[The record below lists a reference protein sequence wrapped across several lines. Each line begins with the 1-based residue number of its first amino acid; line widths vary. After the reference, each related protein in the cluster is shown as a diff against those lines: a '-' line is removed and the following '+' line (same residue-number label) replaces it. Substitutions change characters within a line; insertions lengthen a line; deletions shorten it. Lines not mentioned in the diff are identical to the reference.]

1 MLAHGTILHA
11 RYYIIRQI
19 GCGGTGCVYLAEDLN
34 IRKNWAIKQIQ
45 FRKEMGIELAGHE
58 VMMMKQLDYWMFP
71 RIVDAWQEEDCYY
84 IVSDYIEGISM
95 DVLLK
100 RTQIPVQKALDWAV
114 ELVYALNYLHENN
127 PPILYLDLKPEN
139 IMVKPN
145 GTISLIDFGIAQRLA
160 EPQIPFGT
168 PGYAAPE
175 QYGTQHSKGSLG
187 AQTDIFAFGMTLY
200 AMLSGSNPVRNLSV
214 QTKDIAENK
223 KINKKIRYF
232 ILHCVDSNPQKR
244 FQNSQELLPVLKQ
257 IKEGYHQTK
266 QKIKTGLLGILA
278 LSVCIVLSGI
288 CLEKYERH
296 AAAGQMLHEI
306 SSHVED
312 GEYTKEGI
320 KIICGYLSCNCLEE
334 EIQQQFTYEVA
345 KNYFEIQHNY
355 KEAKRYFA
363 KLDENIYP
371 ETVFFLELC
380 SLQTQFGENAKK
392 TEACLNKF
400 YEYNSEEAFSKKKF
414 ENELLIAVC
423 FEQLGE
429 QIEFAEEKAVRCLE
443 RGMQE
448 MLDAEK
454 QAGVIDEEI
463 AEMQMEYGRRLCILC
478 EGIGEREKME
488 LYGRIALKRLPKEEQ
503 VIRKD
508 LLWRIENGMERIR

>member
-19 GCGGTGCVYLAEDLN
+19 GSGGTGCVYLAEDLN
-34 IRKNWAIKQIQ
+34 IRKNWAIKQILIK
-45 FRKEMGIELAGHE
+45 KEMGTQLAGHE

-71 RIVDAWQEEDCYY
+71 RIVDAWQEEACYY

-95 DVLLK
+95 EALLK
-100 RTQIPVQKALDWAV
+100 RTQIPVQKALDWAA
-114 ELVYALNYLHENN
+114 ELAYALKYLHEND

-160 EPQIPFGT
+160 DPKLPFGT

-175 QYGTQHSKGSLG
+175 QYGEGQHQSSLG

-200 AMLSGSNPVRNLSV
+200 AMLSGSNPVRNLPV
-214 QTKDIAENK
+214 QIKKIAENK

-232 ILHCVDSNPQKR
+232 ILHCIDSNPKKR
-244 FQNSQELLPVLKQ
+244 FQNLQELLPVLKQ
-257 IKEGYHQTK
+257 IKEGCHQTK
-266 QKIKTGLLGILA
+266 QKIKLGLLVLLA
-278 LSVCIVLSGI
+278 LLICTVVSGVCI
-288 CLEKYERH
+288 EKNERH
-296 AAAGQMLHEI
+296 AAAGQMLREI
-306 SSHVED
+306 SPHVEE

-320 KIICGYLSCNCLEE
+320 KIICSYLNCNCLEE
-334 EIQQQFTYEVA
+334 KIQQQFTYEAA

-363 KLDENIYP
+363 KLDETMYP

-392 TEACLNKF
+392 TEACLSDF
-400 YEYNSEEAFSKKKF
+400 YTYNSEEAFSTKKF
-414 ENELLIAVC
+414 ENELLIAAC

-429 QIEFAEEKAVRCLE
+429 QIESAEEKAVRCLE

-448 MLDAEK
+448 LLDAER
-454 QAGVIDEEI
+454 QMGAVDETI
-463 AEMQMEYGRRLCILC
+463 AKMQMEYGRRLCILC
-478 EGIGEREKME
+478 ESIGDKEKME
-488 LYGRIALKRLPKEEQ
+488 MYGEITLKCLPKEEQ
-503 VIRKD
+503 VIRQD
-508 LLWRIENGMERIR
+508 LLRRMKNE